1 MKTIEKKA
9 LISQALL
16 EVWKW
21 KDEVYN
27 DVKDMR
33 FEEKQEYYRNGLR
46 EAAKML
52 KGKLK
57 TNPDGSFSI
66 VR

>member
-1 MKTIEKKA
+1 MKTIDRTSPVSKA
-9 LISQALL
+9 LA
-16 EVWKW
+16 EVWEW
-21 KDEVYN
+21 KDEVYK
-27 DVKDMR
+27 DVKDMS
-33 FEEKQEYYRNGLR
+33 FEEKQEYYRNSLR
-46 EAAKML
+46 EAAKTL